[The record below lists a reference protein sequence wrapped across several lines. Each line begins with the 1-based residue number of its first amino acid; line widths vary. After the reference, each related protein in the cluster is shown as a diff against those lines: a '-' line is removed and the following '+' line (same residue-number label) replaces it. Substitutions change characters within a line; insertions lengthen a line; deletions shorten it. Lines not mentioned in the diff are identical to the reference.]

1 MIDVSG
7 GISFRQSSLLPLTVL
22 RTFVSH
28 LPVHPPRLSA
38 CLRCHFGR
46 EDWTLQRAGHEDPK
60 AQRKI
65 PCEGCARFT
74 GSHGI
79 SQRRFLKKQS
89 IKGSTLKEL
98 QEFVESLG
106 EKKYRAAQLFSW
118 LYAKGAESFD
128 EMTDI
133 SKEFRE
139 VLASSARLD
148 TLSLERKSISPT
160 DGTTKFLFRLND
172 GLMIESVLIPAQDP
186 DSSEDDEDETDAVP
200 NFAKRLTLCVST
212 QVGCPLDCKF
222 CATGTMGFLRNLTAG
237 EIVEQV
243 IQAQRLAD
251 RRITNL
257 VYMGMGEPMLNY
269 DDVMKSI
276 DIITDDRSLNI
287 GAKHITVSTAG
298 YADRIRQ
305 MADEGRKIKLALS
318 LHSLDNEKRTSL
330 MPITRKF
337 SVEELIEAL
346 DYYYRKT
353 RRRPTFEYIPFDG
366 YNDTQDDIKRFV
378 KLSKRIPCKVNLIPF
393 HSIAFTGISGF
404 GATLRPTPKEKI
416 ERFAQALRKADITV
430 MVRSS
435 SGVDIEAACGQLA
448 VEEQQSKSRTVDAKN
463 PDRVIQ
469 KTAPAKTPK

>member
-1 MIDVSG
+1 
-7 GISFRQSSLLPLTVL
+7 
-22 RTFVSH
+22 
-28 LPVHPPRLSA
+28 
-38 CLRCHFGR
+38 
-46 EDWTLQRAGHEDPK
+46 
-60 AQRKI
+60 
-65 PCEGCARFT
+65 
-74 GSHGI
+74 
-79 SQRRFLKKQS
+79 LKKQS
-89 IKGSTLKEL
+89 IKGLALKEL

-106 EKKYRAAQLFSW
+106 EKRYRAAQLFSW
-118 LYAKGAESFD
+118 MYAKGAESFD

-148 TLSLERKSISPT
+148 SLELERKSVSPT

-186 DSSEDDEDETDAVP
+186 DNSDGDEDEPDVSPASE
-200 NFAKRLTLCVST
+200 KRLTLCVST

-237 EIVEQV
+237 EIVDQV

-287 GAKHITVSTAG
+287 GARHITVSTAG

-305 MADEGRKIKLALS
+305 MADEGRKVKLALS
-318 LHSLDNEKRTSL
+318 LHSLDNEKRTNL

-337 SVEELIEAL
+337 SVDELIEAL
-346 DYYYRKT
+346 DYYYQKT

-366 YNDTQDDIKRFV
+366 YNDTADDIKRFV

-393 HSIAFTGISGF
+393 HSIAFTGISGL

-416 ERFAQALRKADITV
+416 ERFAQALRKANITV

-435 SGVDIEAACGQLA
+435 SGEDIEAACGQLA
-448 VEEQQSKSRTVDAKN
+448 VEEQRSKSRSATAKK
-463 PDRVIQ
+463 PLAGKQ
-469 KTAPAKTPK
+469 KAPHAKVSK